1 MLGSAP
7 LDERT
12 DTYLLGAILFEIA
25 TGKPPHLC
33 ATIEATIS
41 SIRATPPSLAG
52 EVPDELATIV
62 RRALAK
68 DPAQRY
74 ATVDALRE
82 AITGFLEH
90 RGSSA
95 LAHEA
100 GNQLRDLEEHLATER
115 TDAAAHR
122 VRTYQLFGQTRFGF
136 QAALRAWPENP
147 SARGGLDSALTA
159 MASHELELGDA
170 RAAAVLIAE
179 LAAPPV
185 ALTERLAVVEGAAAD
200 KAKRLARFEADA
212 DIEQN
217 SILRTVFVVLCG
229 LVWTMLPFVAG
240 TFPAHEVGHGPAVVA
255 TACVVAGILLFGWFT
270 RAEMMQTTFNRG
282 VFLVALFGV
291 VLHGVLE
298 VFAWIAG
305 LDMVVS
311 HMISVGLWAG
321 VVGIAAIFLDRA
333 LLVPMLGFMI
343 TIVAIAR
350 RPATHLLAMSASIAV
365 LLGVMVYI
373 YLGQKRGRRRIAGL
387 ADKLRP
393 R

>member
-1 MLGSAP
+1 
-7 LDERT
+7 
-12 DTYLLGAILFEIA
+12 
-25 TGKPPHLC
+25 
-33 ATIEATIS
+33 
-41 SIRATPPSLAG
+41 
-52 EVPDELATIV
+52 
-62 RRALAK
+62 
-68 DPAQRY
+68 
-74 ATVDALRE
+74 
-82 AITGFLEH
+82 
-90 RGSSA
+90 
-95 LAHEA
+95 
-100 GNQLRDLEEHLATER
+100 
-115 TDAAAHR
+115 
-122 VRTYQLFGQTRFGF
+122 
-136 QAALRAWPENP
+136 
-147 SARGGLDSALTA
+147 
-159 MASHELELGDA
+159 
-170 RAAAVLIAE
+170 
-179 LAAPPV
+179 
-185 ALTERLAVVEGAAAD
+185 
-200 KAKRLARFEADA
+200 
-212 DIEQN
+212 
-217 SILRTVFVVLCG
+217 VLCG